1 MYEPKDIFDRNVC
14 AGDYITYGVKGS
26 TDIHQV
32 VAKVLEVIEVDPNF
46 RYNRFQLKVLS
57 YSKPWSWEK
66 DKSPTYKT
74 TLTSNKTIVRL
85 TEGSLPLHVVE
96 ALNATIV

>member
-1 MYEPKDIFDRNVC
+1 MYKPEDIFSRNIR
-14 AGDYITYGVKGS
+14 AGDYITYGVKGRTS
-26 TDIHQV
+26 IHQV
-32 VAKVLEVIEVDPNF
+32 VAKVLEVIEVDPSF
-46 RYNRFQLKVLS
+46 GYNRFQVKVLS